1 MGAEWRGIGL
11 LDGGLD
17 GWAGVDHEH
26 PAMLPAMDTETAPR
40 ARREPRCVVAGVLAY
55 GRPGMLDRPPTSADR
70 VGERRAWVTV
80 AAATLC
86 SALPAF
92 LTGALGVQLR
102 DELGL
107 TATQIGLSMGAS
119 FTVAALA
126 SAPMGRLAQRIGPRL
141 GFRSGLAVSATS
153 MLLIALFAREFWHF
167 VLFLAL
173 AGSANA
179 LNQPSANL
187 LLATHIDGERM
198 GWALAA
204 KQSGMPAAALVGGG
218 TVPLVALTVGWEW
231 AYALGACLA
240 VLAAVA
246 LPADRPAPASDLG
259 TETPGAA
266 HLADGG
272 AVVDPPNRT
281 PGRPDL
287 GLGLLVLYAC
297 VGLLGATAAGA
308 MVGFITSGAE
318 ASGLDPG
325 VSGLVLSLGS
335 LVGII
340 SRLVQGLQVDRR
352 GVLPIQRLVWL
363 FGLGGLGVL
372 VLAAD
377 RPLAYLLAP
386 IPAFAFGWA
395 WPGLFNL
402 SVIRNNPS
410 APAAAT
416 GVSQVGVFAGAAV
429 GPALGGVVI
438 DAAGYRALWIVSAA
452 SLLAGSAIA
461 VFLRTRVRARRA
473 RSESIVG

>member
-1 MGAEWRGIGL
+1 
-11 LDGGLD
+11 
-17 GWAGVDHEH
+17 
-26 PAMLPAMDTETAPR
+26 MLERSTTPPGR
-40 ARREPRCVVAGVLAY
+40 VA
-55 GRPGMLDRPPTSADR
+55 
-70 VGERRAWVTV
+70 ERRAWVTV
-80 AAATLC
+80 AVATLC

-119 FTVAALA
+119 FTVAAVA

-141 GFRSGLAVSATS
+141 GFRTGLAVSATS
-153 MLLIALFAREFWHF
+153 MSLVALLAREFWQF
-167 VLFLAL
+167 VLFLAI
-173 AGSANA
+173 AGAGNA

-187 LLATHIDGERM
+187 LLATHIDRERM
-198 GWALAA
+198 GWALAT

-218 TVPLVALTVGWEW
+218 TVPLIALTVGWEW
-231 AYALGACLA
+231 AYALGAVLA
-240 VLAAVA
+240 VVAAVA
-246 LPADRPAPASDLG
+246 LPADRRGIAARTSRTKASAPA
-259 TETPGAA
+259 
-266 HLADGG
+266 HLVDGG
-272 AVVDPPNRT
+272 AVLDPPDRS
-281 PGRPDL
+281 PARPDL
-287 GLGLLVLYAC
+287 GLALLVLYAC

-318 ASGLDPG
+318 ASGLGPG

-372 VLAAD
+372 FLAVD
-377 RPLAYLLAP
+377 RPLTYLLAP

-429 GPALGGVVI
+429 GPALGGLII
-438 DAAGYRALWIVSAA
+438 DAAGYRALWLVSSA

-461 VFLRTRVRARRA
+461 VYLRARIRAGRA
-473 RSESIVG
+473 RSGSIGS